1 MKVASYYRYLVDGI
15 TNVAFEGMGGGYYWQ
30 DVVGKLLQREIG
42 DATLIG
48 HAAGSNSYDVKK
60 YPVLCSEVDITY
72 CQLFDEPHNR
82 PYGFIWSWISDYI
95 GNEKLLERWLE
106 RVRPNVLFTAQYIK
120 EDIFEL
126 CKKYDCK
133 CVFLPW
139 FNVKPEPYYFGERK
153 TTALITGAV
162 GQVYPQRSALAAYMY
177 KMGRDDVVVR
187 CTSDQSR
194 YPMSKFKYETMVSR
208 TKYYVSGGIFDFQV
222 PPKFYEICNLGA
234 CLVCPKIPM
243 LEECGFVNGKTC
255 IVIDT
260 PNDLPDI
267 FASDAWKAISLAG
280 QKMVQERH
288 MMSNRAEQI
297 REEYNEYKKYIK

>member
-42 DATLIG
+42 DATLVG
-48 HAAGSNSYDVKK
+48 HAAGSNSYDVKM
-60 YPVLCSEVDITY
+60 YDTLDHFCNVNY
-72 CQLFDEPHNR
+72 CQLFDFPVVR
-82 PYGFIWSWISDYI
+82 PYGFVWSWISDYI

-106 RVRPNVLFTAQYIK
+106 RVKPNVLFTAQYIR

-126 CKKYDCK
+126 CKKHGCK

-139 FNVKPEPYYFGERK
+139 FNVKPEPHYQGERK

-162 GQVYPQRSALAAYMY
+162 GQVYPQRTALATYMY
-177 KMGRDDVVVR
+177 KMGRTDVLVR
-187 CTSDQSR
+187 CTSNQSK
-194 YPMSKFKYETMVSR
+194 YPMTKFQYETLVSR
-208 TKYYVSGGIFDFQV
+208 SKYYVSGGIFDFQV
-222 PPKFYEICNLGA
+222 PPKFYEVCNLGA

-243 LEECGFVNGKTC
+243 LKECGFVNGKTC

-267 FASDAWKAISLAG
+267 FASDDWKAISLAG
-280 QKMVQERH
+280 QKMVHERH
-288 MMSNRAEQI
+288 MMLNRAEQI